1 MAARMAD
8 CAPLTASVEFDF
20 PGEQHV
26 SEPINAIPWGL
37 GWAARLGGP
46 NLTRELP
53 PGEAYSVIL
62 FFGLMALSVPTC
74 VIGAASLVLQAGSLS
89 GGLGLLSIAVLS
101 LVCMVVVATSPR
113 WFRPAVWLLLLAVV
127 VAGVFNTYSAGGIVA
142 SGFQPIWFLI
152 APLGGSLLLGPRGGF
167 VLTVMAMLALL
178 AIPVLPEV
186 FGPVSEPTPM
196 PVSGILGS
204 FCSFTVCLFLA
215 LNWFIGQRRIVEQ
228 QLEQERARAEELLHN
243 VLPSE
248 IAERLK
254 TGEAE
259 ALFHEEVSV
268 LFADLVGFTLMS
280 QDMSASRLVKMLDG
294 LFGEFD
300 ALVEQYGL
308 CKIKTIGDCYMVA
321 AGVPTAVDDH
331 AERLSRFALSIR
343 DLVANRGDLS
353 LRIGMDSGP
362 VVAGII
368 GKKRFLFDL
377 WGDTVNTASR
387 MESHGDKGRIQ
398 VTERMQRRLN
408 SSFAFEDRGEI
419 EIKGKGPMRT
429 FFLQES
435 L

>member
-1 MAARMAD
+1 M
-8 CAPLTASVEFDF
+8 
-20 PGEQHV
+20 
-26 SEPINAIPWGL
+26 SEPINTIPWGL
-37 GWAARLGGP
+37 GWAVRLGGP
-46 NLTRELP
+46 NLTRELSP
-53 PGEAYSVIL
+53 NQAYQVIL
-62 FFGLMALSVPTC
+62 FFGLMALSVPMC

-89 GGLGLLSIAVLS
+89 GGLGLVGLAALS
-101 LVCMVVVATSPR
+101 LVCMVVVATNPS
-113 WFRPAVWLLLLAVV
+113 WFRPAVWLFLSAVV
-127 VAGVFNTYSAGGIVA
+127 VASVLNTYLAGGIVA
-142 SGFQPIWFLI
+142 SGFQPIWLLI
-152 APLGGSLLLGPRGGF
+152 APLGGSLLLGPRDGF
-167 VLTVMAMLALL
+167 ALTLLAMFALL
-178 AIPVLPEV
+178 GIPVLPEV

-204 FCSFTVCLFLA
+204 FCCFMVCLFLA
-215 LNWFIGQRRIVEQ
+215 LYWFIEQRRIVEQ

-248 IAERLK
+248 IADQLK
-254 TGEAE
+254 TGQAE
-259 ALFHEEVSV
+259 ARFHEEVSV

-294 LFGEFD
+294 LFREFD
-300 ALVEQYGL
+300 ALVDQHGL

-331 AERLSRFALSIR
+331 AERLARFALSIR
-343 DLVANRGDLS
+343 DVVANRGDLA

-387 MESHGDKGRIQ
+387 MESHGEKGRIQ
-398 VTERMQRRLN
+398 VTERMQRRLS
-408 SSFAFEDRGEI
+408 SSFAFDDRGEI

-435 L
+435 LQLGSG